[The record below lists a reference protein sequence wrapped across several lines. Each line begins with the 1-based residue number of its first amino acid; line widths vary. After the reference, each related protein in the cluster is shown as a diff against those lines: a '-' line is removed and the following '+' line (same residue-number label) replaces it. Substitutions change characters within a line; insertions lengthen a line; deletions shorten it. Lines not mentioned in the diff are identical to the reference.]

1 MTSASSPGTRER
13 SLQIALSFC
22 LLDVVLMGTAA
33 YFSNSLTIL
42 SDLLKESTDLLSIL
56 AAFLTIRAVR
66 RSPDHHFTYGI
77 GKLENLVSL
86 SIGLVMLGSA
96 FWITWRSA
104 HHLASPQMAEGTIP
118 GICIFALYTFIG
130 YQIYFRTRRVSQQQ
144 PSAIMEC
151 QARLWF
157 SKASLDAVMCTALLL
172 AYFFRNQTWSWYL
185 DPLAS
190 LVGVLFM
197 LHAAWAMTS
206 SSVYD
211 LLDAT
216 IEETTQLRILRQ
228 LVLRLDDYER
238 LHKIRARRSGPR
250 LYVEI
255 FLEFDPL
262 LLMGEVQKRI
272 DAIRQDLESKI
283 PGADVSIR
291 PSTTSPN

>member
-1 MTSASSPGTRER
+1 
-13 SLQIALSFC
+13 
-22 LLDVVLMGTAA
+22 
-33 YFSNSLTIL
+33 
-42 SDLLKESTDLLSIL
+42 
-56 AAFLTIRAVR
+56 
-66 RSPDHHFTYGI
+66 
-77 GKLENLVSL
+77 
-86 SIGLVMLGSA
+86 
-96 FWITWRSA
+96 
-104 HHLASPQMAEGTIP
+104 MAEGTIP

-130 YQIYFRTRRVSQQQ
+130 YRIYFRTRRVSQQQ
-144 PSAIMEC
+144 PSAIMES

-157 SKASLDAVMCTALLL
+157 SKASFDAAMCTALLL
-172 AYFFRNQTWSWYL
+172 AYLFRNQTWSWYL

-206 SSVYD
+206 SSVND

-228 LVLRLDDYER
+228 LVQHLDDYDR
-238 LHKIRARRSGPR
+238 LHKIRTRRSGPR
-250 LYVEI
+250 IYVEI

-272 DAIRQDLESKI
+272 HKLQQSIGEII

-291 PSTTSPN
+291 PCTKEPK